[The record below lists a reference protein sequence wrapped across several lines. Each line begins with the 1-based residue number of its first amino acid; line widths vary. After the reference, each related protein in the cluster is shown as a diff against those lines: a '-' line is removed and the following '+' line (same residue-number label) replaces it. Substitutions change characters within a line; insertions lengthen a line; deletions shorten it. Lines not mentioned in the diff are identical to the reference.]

1 MVDVMRGAI
10 AEVEDYARVSVA
22 TRSQAALAGSAV
34 ADVIHLL
41 AELIENATTL
51 SPPYTSVRVSG
62 DTVANGFVIEV
73 EDRGLGMSPTRLAE
87 LNDRL
92 ANPPE
97 FNPSDSEQLGLFVV
111 SQLAKRHGIRV
122 TLKASPYGGT
132 SAIVLIPQHLVV
144 TEEAFR
150 TGLPGEPAMAQLTAN
165 GNHAVPSISS
175 MPAIQGE
182 LAGRGSGSGF
192 TELGGMTELG
202 QAPGVRISGPLRR
215 SQGSDPGR
223 QDRPERTERPEH
235 GAHAASAPALGATN
249 GSAGHGPD
257 ELPRRHHDQPG
268 TPGGPAQSP
277 AGAGAVPFGMPAS
290 SFDVF
295 TSRLPPQAP
304 DETPGPGTPSPGNE
318 AYIASPPYP
327 PAGSSPFAGPGSTPF
342 LTGGTS
348 YPDQP
353 APFPG
358 WTLHNT
364 PGAPGGRPAAPG
376 PDGPPG
382 PARPAAPAGPAG
394 PTTPMTPVASPR
406 PGQASRPP
414 WKITRETGPLPAVPG
429 AAGPGG
435 PNGPAESSPSEA
447 GPNGDYKGL
456 PRRVK
461 QANLAPQLREEPPPR
476 RTTLASSGA
485 SGGVSGSSGS
495 PGLPGPSPAEI
506 RQTMS
511 ALQRGWQEGRSQR
524 IAEQATGESP
534 GAGPGSP
541 AGAGPDTVPGDARNS
556 SASKEARGGS
566 DGS

>member
-1 MVDVMRGAI
+1 
-10 AEVEDYARVSVA
+10 
-22 TRSQAALAGSAV
+22 
-34 ADVIHLL
+34 
-41 AELIENATTL
+41 
-51 SPPYTSVRVSG
+51 
-62 DTVANGFVIEV
+62 
-73 EDRGLGMSPTRLAE
+73 
-87 LNDRL
+87 
-92 ANPPE
+92 
-97 FNPSDSEQLGLFVV
+97 
-111 SQLAKRHGIRV
+111 
-122 TLKASPYGGT
+122 
-132 SAIVLIPQHLVV
+132 
-144 TEEAFR
+144 
-150 TGLPGEPAMAQLTAN
+150 
-165 GNHAVPSISS
+165 
-175 MPAIQGE
+175 MPAIPGE
-182 LAGRGSGSGF
+182 LADQGSGSGF

-202 QAPGVRISGPLRR
+202 QAPGVRIAGPLRR
-215 SQGSDPGR
+215 SQGSVPGR

-235 GAHAASAPALGATN
+235 GAYAPSAPALGATN

-277 AGAGAVPFGMPAS
+277 ADAGAVPFGMPAS

-295 TSRLPPQAP
+295 SSRQQPQAP
-304 DETPGPGTPSPGNE
+304 DESPGPGTPSPGNG

-342 LTGGTS
+342 PTGGAS

-364 PGAPGGRPAAPG
+364 PGAPGGRPSAPG
-376 PDGPPG
+376 
-382 PARPAAPAGPAG
+382 PAGPAG
-394 PTTPMTPVASPR
+394 PAVPARPAASAGPAGPATPMTPVASPR
-406 PGQASRPP
+406 PGQASGPP
-414 WKITRETGPLPAVPG
+414 WKISRETGPLPAVPG

-435 PNGPAESSPSEA
+435 PNGPAGSSPSEA
-447 GPNGDYKGL
+447 GANGDDKEL

-461 QANLAPQLREEPPPR
+461 QASLAPQLRDDPPPR

-485 SGGVSGSSGS
+485 PGGAPGSQGSPGSSGS
-495 PGLPGPSPAEI
+495 PGSPGSSGPSPAEI

-524 IAEQATGESP
+524 IAEQVTGESP

-566 DGS
+566 HGS